1 LYVPFVVVAGAQ
13 YAYQTGFPLSAPR
26 SQEARMGK
34 NKKTPLSI
42 NYDTIDLEEA
52 VSLEVEGKEVEINR
66 EVDKIEVS
74 LLPSLSHMMDNGYAI
89 IDEEF
94 HRLKGKAKTR
104 GLDAADN
111 KNFAMLTNS
120 LVKLANLKMNIADQN
135 ELETMDDE
143 RVNELAAKAL
153 KKLEGKGGR

>member
-1 LYVPFVVVAGAQ
+1 
-13 YAYQTGFPLSAPR
+13 
-26 SQEARMGK
+26 MGK
-34 NKKTPLSI
+34 SKKSPLSI
-42 NYDTIDLEEA
+42 NFDTIDIEEA
-52 VSLEVEGKEVEINR
+52 VALEVEGKEVEINR
-66 EVDKIEVS
+66 EVDKVEVS
-74 LLPSLSHMMDNGYAI
+74 LLPSLRHMMDNGYSI

-94 HRLKGKAKTR
+94 HRLKVKAKTR

-120 LVKLANLKMNIADQN
+120 LVKLANLKMNITDQN

>member
-1 LYVPFVVVAGAQ
+1 
-13 YAYQTGFPLSAPR
+13 
-26 SQEARMGK
+26 MGK
-34 NKKTPLSI
+34 NKKSPLSI
-42 NYDTIDLEEA
+42 NFDTIDIEEA
-52 VSLEVEGKEVEINR
+52 VALEVEGKEVEINKD
-66 EVDKIEVS
+66 VDKVEVS
-74 LLPSLSHMMDNGYAI
+74 LLPSLRHMMDNGYSI

-94 HRLKGKAKTR
+94 HRLKVKAKTR

-120 LVKLANLKMNIADQN
+120 LVKLANLKMNITDQN

>member
-1 LYVPFVVVAGAQ
+1 
-13 YAYQTGFPLSAPR
+13 
-26 SQEARMGK
+26 MGK
-34 NKKTPLSI
+34 NKKSPLSI
-42 NYDTIDLEEA
+42 NFDTIDIEEA
-52 VSLEVEGKEVEINR
+52 VTLEVEGKEVEINKD
-66 EVDKIEVS
+66 VDKVEVS
-74 LLPSLSHMMDNGYAI
+74 LLPSLRHMMDNGYSI

-94 HRLKGKAKTR
+94 HRLKVKAKTR

-120 LVKLANLKMNIADQN
+120 LVKLANLKMNITDQN

>member
-1 LYVPFVVVAGAQ
+1 
-13 YAYQTGFPLSAPR
+13 
-26 SQEARMGK
+26 MGK
-34 NKKTPLSI
+34 NKKSPLSI
-42 NYDTIDLEEA
+42 NFDTIDIEEA
-52 VSLEVEGKEVEINR
+52 VALEVEGKEVEINK
-66 EVDKIEVS
+66 EVDKVEVS
-74 LLPSLSHMMDNGYAI
+74 LLPSLRHMMDNGYSI

-94 HRLKGKAKTR
+94 HRLKVKAKTR

-120 LVKLANLKMNIADQN
+120 LVKLANLKMNITDQN